1 MTLACTCGQL
11 LTQTT
16 SRKLLLRTLA
26 TSGRYRAAHFDASD
40 VIDDGPAAQAR
51 RSAEE
56 NARSRVGPFP
66 FVGGQ
71 PNVAET
77 PRRPWSELGKGQKVG
92 RSIVNTSNA

>member
-16 SRKLLLRTLA
+16 SRKLLVRTLA
-26 TSGRYRAAHFDASD
+26 TSRRHRAAQFDGSN
-40 VIDDGPAAQAR
+40 VIDGPAAQAR
-51 RSAEE
+51 RAAED

-92 RSIVNTSNA
+92 RTFVNTSNA